1 MTVQRNHEEVQVEFR
16 ARLLTGSLTKQQFSV
31 RLSTEQRRQGAIFMS
46 YILMVLYIEGNIG
59 VDLLRAAEA
68 FQSSFH

>member
-31 RLSTEQRRQGAIFMS
+31 RLSTEQRRQGAISMP
-46 YILMVLYIEGNIG
+46 YILMVLYIEGNIS